1 MPPII
6 CVAAAGG
13 YRRAVHGF
21 ETDPRPWA
29 WAAAAI
35 AATVVVVALGYRV
48 LRRVVQRN
56 PTLRAGFGQAHRP
69 LQAVAVTTVVR
80 AAIPPLLGDWER
92 RAMEVLTAL
101 LVAFIAWLVAAV
113 VLRIEDIA
121 LRRYRIDVADNL
133 AARRIHTQISVV
145 RRVTVAAITV
155 LGAGAVLTT
164 FPQARAAG
172 ASVLASAG
180 LVGLVAALAAQST
193 LGNLFAGLNLAFGNA
208 LRLDDVVVVEGEW
221 GRVEQIT
228 LSYVVVRIW
237 DDRRLILP
245 SSYFTT
251 TPFQN
256 WTRASAAVIGTRGD
270 RRRLDR
276 ADRGDAGGGSPG
288 RRGQRTVGPP
298 RVRAADHPGH
308 RRAGA
313 RPDHGQRRRQ
323 PGALGPALPGT
334 RAAGHVAAAR
344 APIRAAQAAGRTA
357 RRTRG
362 ARRVTAEAPRLIGG
376 GQPRSNRYGP
386 YVPAANT
393 DRPSGAQ
400 HTARSGPATRIV
412 AIFTPVTESHN
423 RIV

>member
-1 MPPII
+1 
-6 CVAAAGG
+6 
-13 YRRAVHGF
+13 VHGF

-35 AATVVVVALGYRV
+35 AATVVVVAVGYRV
-48 LRRVVQRN
+48 LRHVVHRN
-56 PTLRAGFGQAHRP
+56 PTLRAGIGHAHRP
-69 LQAVAVTTVVR
+69 IQAVAVTTVVR

-113 VLRIEDIA
+113 VLRIEDLA
-121 LRRYRIDVADNL
+121 LRRYRIDVVDNV

-145 RRVTVAAITV
+145 RRVTIAVVAV

-237 DDRRLILP
+237 DERRLILP

-256 WTRASAAVIGTRGD
+256 WTRTSAAVIGTVEIDVDWTTPIDEMREVARRGVEASELWD
-270 RRRLDR
+270 RRAYGLQITQATGGLVR
-276 ADRGDAGGGSPG
+276 ARIMVSAADSPALWDLRCLVREQMVTWLQREHPSALPRQRAELHGALVEPAGSLPK
-288 RRGQRTVGPP
+288 P
-298 RVRAADHPGH
+298 RV
-308 RRAGA
+308 
-313 RPDHGQRRRQ
+313 
-323 PGALGPALPGT
+323 
-334 RAAGHVAAAR
+334 
-344 APIRAAQAAGRTA
+344 
-357 RRTRG
+357 
-362 ARRVTAEAPRLIGG
+362 
-376 GQPRSNRYGP
+376 
-386 YVPAANT
+386 
-393 DRPSGAQ
+393 
-400 HTARSGPATRIV
+400 
-412 AIFTPVTESHN
+412 
-423 RIV
+423 